1 MAAPRGGWG
10 WQILPG
16 GKTPENELAN
26 STKLRKISAGRV
38 PAILGFGA
46 LFSVVLT
53 TFEYTGGTLRGG
65 RGNNRTV
72 ELEEYDRKEEHRLN
86 RRRPIEE
93 AVLNLGEGRGTWL
106 SFFPFF
112 FLPALRCT
120 MPAGRQTDRRA
131 EVETAC

>member
-1 MAAPRGGWG
+1 MREGAPG
-10 WQILPG
+10 
-16 GKTPENELAN
+16 TPKSELAN
-26 STKLRKISAGRV
+26 STNLRKTSAGRV

-106 SFFPFF
+106 SFFP
-112 FLPALRCT
+112 LLLSTRPSVYY
-120 MPAGRQTDRRA
+120 AGWLADRQKG
-131 EVETAC
+131 